1 MRVTQLGLAERFALG
16 HTRGGMIRSLMF
28 TTVACVAILAEASA
42 LEWMRD
48 LDAAGKKA
56 AAESKLLLVE
66 FTGSDWCKFCIA
78 QKKNVLEQPEFVAW
92 AEKYCVPVEID
103 VPNNAALVGG
113 ERQKRLNKF
122 ICDEF
127 GVQSFPTLKVMT
139 PEMVTVGGYSGAQS
153 SPGGAIARLEKSF
166 AAAKRL
172 RSALKKDGAA
182 RTQAL
187 ADIYRKLSEA
197 ERPHQFNLLRL
208 LAESDSDNTTGLVP
222 EYRRLAQIKRLQ
234 RGLAESLTAE
244 ERLNYLNREWENP
257 EPGNEE
263 ALRRLKGQLLR
274 EQALQQS
281 NNAQSV
287 ADILAARDA
296 MIQSLEYTDN
306 PQERFQLRHFIDTYY
321 ADPEALF
328 LKQQKKR

>member
-1 MRVTQLGLAERFALG
+1 
-16 HTRGGMIRSLMF
+16 MF
-28 TTVACVAILAEASA
+28 TVASVTILAEASA

-48 LDAAGKKA
+48 LDEAGKKA
-56 AAESKLLLVE
+56 AAEGKLLLVE

-78 QKKNVLEQPEFVAW
+78 QKKNVLDKPEFAAW

-122 ICDEF
+122 ICDEY

-139 PEMVTVGGYSGAQS
+139 PEMVAVGGYSGAQA
-153 SPGGAIARLEKSF
+153 SPVAAIAALEKCF
-166 AAAKRL
+166 DAAKRL
-172 RSALKKDGAA
+172 QAALKKDGAA

-187 ADIYRKLSEA
+187 ADIYGKLSET
-197 ERPHQFNLLRL
+197 ERLHQFNLLRL

-222 EYRRLAQIKRLQ
+222 EYRRLAQMKRLQ

-244 ERLNYLNREWENP
+244 ERLNCLNREWENQ
-257 EPGNEE
+257 EPGNED

-274 EQALQQS
+274 EQALQKS
-281 NNAQSV
+281 RHAQSV
-287 ADILAARDA
+287 AEIIAARDA
-296 MIQSLEYTDN
+296 MIQSLEYTDS
-306 PQERFQLRHFIDTYY
+306 PQERSQLQQFIHTYY

-328 LKQQKKR
+328 LKQQKNR